1 MLPKKVRLL
10 DASLLVWIARR
21 KRVAKRCKLNERPLF
36 ALSNRKPREHLR
48 QGNTLVC
55 SVLASGLGTAVKP
68 VLRASDRSRI
78 GQTSD
83 NADREAADAN
93 TRRHAMPCDQ
103 RHSLRRTWLK
113 LLLSSVLLSCCR
125 AQDWPMYLGDL
136 SHSSYTALAHLNSG
150 NISQIQQLW
159 KTNVGAVLTS
169 AVTTSKGFLFVGA
182 WDGNFYSIDAAT
194 GAIFWKTFVGKA
206 TDPAPDP
213 DGNPCM
219 QGIGVSSQPVVSG
232 NTVYVGG
239 GDSAVY
245 ALDRDTGAVR
255 WRQPL
260 ADPQSGSFLWSSIML
275 FRGAL
280 YVGIASLGDC
290 PLVRGGLARIDLADP
305 THPLIR
311 YLVPDGT
318 LGAGVWS
325 TPAIDEAANVIYVT
339 TGNAQADTQDAAAG
353 IWGST
358 LLTLDATT
366 LDIKAHFLLPVQ
378 SGNED
383 MDWGSSPVSFRTRDG
398 QQFIAANGKDG
409 VMYVLRQPDLSLAWW
424 FKLASGCEV
433 PQAGCGSLS
442 TPAFDGQT
450 VFTGAGTSDTTNGA
464 PGSVYAIDPV
474 THSVLWTYAA
484 RGVVIAPVT
493 LTPGLVFV
501 PTTAGL
507 VALDAATG
515 AELWGD
521 AGGGAL
527 YSQAAMA
534 NGVLYATYAN
544 GDIIAWG
551 VPGSGDT
558 STLVAAPT
566 ALMLRFT
573 QGGPPPS
580 EQTLNVYASA
590 GPLNFHVA
598 CDAAWLTANL
608 ASGSAP
614 SVVIVTAITAG
625 LSPGDYNGGVTITPD
640 GGGPAAV
647 VRVKLTVN
655 GPLPSVTALGVVNA
669 ASYQYGALAPGS
681 LFSIFAP
688 NLTSETST
696 ASAAPWPTVLD
707 GVSVKINGIA
717 APLYYLSPTQI
728 NAQVPF
734 EVPNGSAS
742 LVVESNGAA
751 ANSVPITI
759 APAAPGI
766 FLMPGNTRAAA
777 LNQDFSLNASGAPA
791 SVGSII
797 TVYFTGQGP
806 LDCPLRTGDPAPLDA
821 YCTTLALTHA
831 SIGGV
836 PAAVQFSGLAPRY
849 VGLAQANIQVPDL
862 PEGEYPVVLTIGG
875 SISNGAIISVARP

>member
-1 MLPKKVRLL
+1 
-10 DASLLVWIARR
+10 
-21 KRVAKRCKLNERPLF
+21 
-36 ALSNRKPREHLR
+36 
-48 QGNTLVC
+48 
-55 SVLASGLGTAVKP
+55 
-68 VLRASDRSRI
+68 
-78 GQTSD
+78 
-83 NADREAADAN
+83 
-93 TRRHAMPCDQ
+93 
-103 RHSLRRTWLK
+103 
-113 LLLSSVLLSCCR
+113 
-125 AQDWPMYLGDL
+125 
-136 SHSSYTALAHLNSG
+136 
-150 NISQIQQLW
+150 
-159 KTNVGAVLTS
+159 
-169 AVTTSKGFLFVGA
+169 
-182 WDGNFYSIDAAT
+182 
-194 GAIFWKTFVGKA
+194 
-206 TDPAPDP
+206 
-213 DGNPCM
+213 
-219 QGIGVSSQPVVSG
+219 
-232 NTVYVGG
+232 
-239 GDSAVY
+239 
-245 ALDRDTGAVR
+245 
-255 WRQPL
+255 
-260 ADPQSGSFLWSSIML
+260 
-275 FRGAL
+275 
-280 YVGIASLGDC
+280 
-290 PLVRGGLARIDLADP
+290 
-305 THPLIR
+305 
-311 YLVPDGT
+311 
-318 LGAGVWS
+318 
-325 TPAIDEAANVIYVT
+325 
-339 TGNAQADTQDAAAG
+339 
-353 IWGST
+353 
-358 LLTLDATT
+358 
-366 LDIKAHFLLPVQ
+366 
-378 SGNED
+378 
-383 MDWGSSPVSFRTRDG
+383 
-398 QQFIAANGKDG
+398 
-409 VMYVLRQPDLSLAWW
+409 MYVLRQPDLSLAWW

-442 TPAFDGQT
+442 TPAFDGHT
-450 VFTGAGTSDTTNGA
+450 LFTGAGTSDATDGA
-464 PGSVYAIDPV
+464 PGSVYAIDPI
-474 THSVLWTYAA
+474 TRSVIWTYAA

-515 AELWGD
+515 VELWGD

-566 ALMLRFT
+566 ALTLRFT

-590 GPLNFHVA
+590 SPLNFHVA
-598 CDAAWLTANL
+598 CDAAWLIANL
-608 ASGSAP
+608 ASGSTP
-614 SVVIVTAITAG
+614 SVIIITAITAG
-625 LSPGDYNGGVTITPD
+625 LSPGDYYGNVTLTPD
-640 GGGPAAV
+640 SGPTAV

-681 LFSIFAP
+681 LISIFAP

-696 ASAAPWPTVLD
+696 ASAAPWPAVLN

-751 ANSVPITI
+751 ANPVPITI

-766 FLMPGNTRAAA
+766 FLMSGNTRAAA
-777 LNQDFSLNASGAPA
+777 LNQDLSLNAPGAPA
-791 SVGSII
+791 FVSSII

-806 LDCPLRTGDPAPLDA
+806 LDCPLRTGDPAPLDV
-821 YCTTLALTHA
+821 YCNTLALTHA

-862 PEGEYPVVLTIGG
+862 PDGEYPVVLTIGD
-875 SISNGAIISVARP
+875 SISNAAIISVARP